1 MKKLTFIFLGCIFAI
16 FLNVNSFAQTT
27 MSQEG
32 QYIFNSLGFY
42 IGGVLVA
49 FMAAGFCM
57 LESGL
62 VTTKSVSTIAAKNI
76 GKFAI
81 CSLIFF
87 LVGYNLAYGV
97 PEGGF
102 MGSFSIWTDTTDA
115 ETGYSGYS
123 DWFFQTMF
131 VCATASIV
139 SGAVAERIKIWP
151 FFIFAAIMAGVIY
164 PISMGWQWGGGWLA
178 TSGFSDFAGSTLVHA
193 CGGAAALAGVIVLG
207 AREGRFGSRGEKKS
221 MQPFAAS
228 SIPLV
233 TLGTFLLWFGW
244 FGFNGFSQLAMGTFD
259 DVNAISKIAVNTHLA
274 GAAGTVTGA
283 ALTRLIGG
291 KTDIVMMLNGA
302 LAGLVAIT
310 AEPLTPGPITAMIIG
325 SIGAVIMY
333 YGTKLLE
340 NLGLDDVVGAIPV
353 HMFAGIFGT
362 LVVPLTNSDTSFGTQ
377 FVGVISVCVFSF
389 VLSWITF
396 STLKSTIG
404 LRISK
409 AAEKQGTDKA
419 EVAEV
424 YGRVQDR
431 HRESAILDGRTYKKQ
446 NQFTFL
452 LHYGF

>member
-1 MKKLTFIFLGCIFAI
+1 MKNKSKLVLSIFIFLLTLISS
-16 FLNVNSFAQTT
+16 SFAETT

-81 CSLIFF
+81 CSIIFF
-87 LVGYNLAYGV
+87 LVGYNLAYGI
-97 PEGGF
+97 PEGGYI
-102 MGSFSIWTDTTDA
+102 GSFSMWTDTSNV

-151 FFIFAAIMAGVIY
+151 FFAFSAVMAGFIY
-164 PISMGWQWGGGWLA
+164 PVSMGWQWGGGWLA
-178 TSGFSDFAGSTLVHA
+178 AAGFSDFAGSTLVHA
-193 CGGAAALAGVIVLG
+193 CGGSAALAGVIVLG
-207 AREGRFGSRGEKKS
+207 AREGRFSKAGQKLSLV
-221 MQPFAAS
+221 PFAAS

-259 DVNAISKIAVNTHLA
+259 DVNAIAKIAVNTHLA

-283 ALTRLIGG
+283 LLTRLIAG
-291 KTDIVMMLNGA
+291 KTDIIMMLNGA

-310 AEPLTPGPITAMIIG
+310 AEPLTPSPILAMVIG

-333 YGTKLLE
+333 YGTKFLE
-340 NLGLDDVVGAIPV
+340 SRRLDDVVGAIPV

-362 LVVPLTNSDTSFGTQ
+362 LVVPLSNEGTSFGTQ
-377 FVGVISVCVFSF
+377 LLGVFSVCIFSF
-389 VLSWITF
+389 VLSYAAF
-396 STLKSTIG
+396 KLLKETVG

-409 AAEKQGTDKA
+409 SAEKLGTDKA
-419 EVAEV
+419 EIGVIA
-424 YGRVQDR
+424 YSIRD
-431 HRESAILDGRTYKKQ
+431 
-446 NQFTFL
+446 
-452 LHYGF
+452 

>member
-1 MKKLTFIFLGCIFAI
+1 MRNNLVILLSVVFTLVFTGTSSAE
-16 FLNVNSFAQTT
+16 TT

-42 IGGVLVA
+42 LGGVLVA

-97 PEGGF
+97 PEGGYV
-102 MGSFSIWTDTTDA
+102 GSFTIWTDSSNA

-151 FFIFAAIMAGVIY
+151 FFLFATVMAGVIY
-164 PISMGWQWGGGWLA
+164 PISMGWQWGGGWLSA
-178 TSGFSDFAGSTLVHA
+178 AGFSDFAGSTLVHA

-207 AREGRFGSRGEKKS
+207 ARSGRFTSQGGKRV
-221 MQPFAAS
+221 MVPFAAS

-283 ALTRLIGG
+283 AITRLLGG

-310 AEPLTPGPITAMIIG
+310 AEPLTPGPITAMVIG

-333 YGTKLLE
+333 YGTKMLE
-340 NLGLDDVVGAIPV
+340 NFGLDDVVGAIPV

-362 LVVPLTNSDTSFGTQ
+362 LVVPFTNSETTFGTQ
-377 FVGVISVCVFSF
+377 FVGMFSVVTFSF
-389 VLSWITF
+389 VLSYLVF
-396 STLKSTIG
+396 VAMKLTIG
-404 LRISK
+404 LRISRE
-409 AAEKQGTDKA
+409 AEKLGTDKA
-419 EVAEV
+419 EVGVTA
-424 YGRVQDR
+424 YSIRD
-431 HRESAILDGRTYKKQ
+431 
-446 NQFTFL
+446 
-452 LHYGF
+452 

>member
-1 MKKLTFIFLGCIFAI
+1 MKIFLKLFGLIS
-16 FLNVNSFAQTT
+16 FLLIWSVNSFAETT

-42 IGGVLVA
+42 LGGVLVA

-81 CSLIFF
+81 CSIVFF

-97 PEGGF
+97 PEGGYI
-102 MGSFSIWTDTTDA
+102 GSFSIWNDNSNP

-151 FFIFAAIMAGVIY
+151 FFIFAAVMAGLIY
-164 PISMGWQWGGGWLA
+164 PISMGWQWGGGWLS

-193 CGGAAALAGVIVLG
+193 CGGSAALAGVIILG
-207 AREGRFGSRGEKKS
+207 AREGRFGKKGEKKS
-221 MQPFAAS
+221 MEPFAAS

-310 AEPLTPGPITAMIIG
+310 AEPLTPGPITAMMIG

-333 YGTKLLE
+333 YGTKMLE
-340 NLGLDDVVGAIPV
+340 SYRIDDVVGAIPV

-362 LVVPLTNSDTSFGTQ
+362 LVVPLTNASTSFATQ
-377 FVGVISVCVFSF
+377 LIGVLSVCVFSF
-389 VLSWITF
+389 ILSWITF
-396 STLKSTIG
+396 SILKATVG

-409 AAEKQGTDKA
+409 AAEKLGTDKV
-419 EVAEV
+419 EVGVTA
-424 YGRVQDR
+424 YSIRD
-431 HRESAILDGRTYKKQ
+431 
-446 NQFTFL
+446 
-452 LHYGF
+452 

>member
-1 MKKLTFIFLGCIFAI
+1 MRINKSLKSFLLSLIVILSLTDNVFAESTVSEE
-16 FLNVNSFAQTT
+16 N
-27 MSQEG
+27 
-32 QYIFNSLGFY
+32 QYIFNTLGFY
-42 IGGVLVA
+42 LGGVLVA

-62 VTTKSVSTIAAKNI
+62 VTTKSVSTIGAKNI

-81 CSLIFF
+81 CSIIFF
-87 LVGYNLAYGV
+87 FFGYNMAYGI
-97 PEGGF
+97 PEGGYI
-102 MGSFSIWTDTTDA
+102 GSFSLWSDSS
-115 ETGYSGYS
+115 EMSTGYSDNS
-123 DWFFQTMF
+123 DFFFQVMF
-131 VCATASIV
+131 VCATVSIV

-151 FFIFAAIMAGVIY
+151 FFIFAVVMSGIIY

-207 AREGRFGSRGEKKS
+207 AREGRFGKKGEKKS
-221 MQPFAAS
+221 LVPFAAS

-259 DVNAISKIAVNTHLA
+259 DVNAITTIAVNTHLA

-283 ALTRLIGG
+283 ILTRLLGG

-310 AEPLTPGPITAMIIG
+310 AEPLMPSPVLAMVIG
-325 SIGAVIMY
+325 SIGAIIMY
-333 YGTKLLE
+333 FGTKFLE
-340 NLGLDDVVGAIPV
+340 MQRLDDVVGAIPV

-362 LVVPLTNSDTSFGTQ
+362 LAVPMSNPDTNFGTQ
-377 FVGVISVCVFSF
+377 FIGVISVCVFSF
-389 VLSWITF
+389 VLSYIVF
-396 STLKSTIG
+396 KVLKQTIG

-409 AAEKQGTDKA
+409 EAEKLGTDKA
-419 EVAEV
+419 EVGVIA
-424 YGRVQDR
+424 YSIRD
-431 HRESAILDGRTYKKQ
+431 
-446 NQFTFL
+446 
-452 LHYGF
+452 

>member
-1 MKKLTFIFLGCIFAI
+1 MKKITLIFLSCIFA
-16 FLNVNSFAQTT
+16 LLASSNSFAEST
-27 MSQEG
+27 MSEEG

-62 VTTKSVSTIAAKNI
+62 VTTKSVSSIGAKNI

-81 CSLIFF
+81 CSIIFF
-87 LVGYNLAYGV
+87 LFGYNMAYGIS
-97 PEGGF
+97 EGGYI
-102 MGSFSIWTDTTDA
+102 GSFSIWSDGS
-115 ETGYSGYS
+115 EVGTGYSDSS

-131 VCATASIV
+131 VCATVSIV

-151 FFIFAAIMAGVIY
+151 FFAFAVVMSGFIY
-164 PISMGWQWGGGWLA
+164 PISMGWQWGGGWLSA
-178 TSGFSDFAGSTLVHA
+178 AGFSDFAGSTIVHA
-193 CGGAAALAGVIVLG
+193 CGGATALAGIIVLG
-207 AREGRFGSRGEKKS
+207 AREGRFTTSGGKRV
-221 MQPFAAS
+221 MVPFAAS

-283 ALTRLIGG
+283 AVTRLIGG
-291 KTDIVMMLNGA
+291 KTDIIMMLNGA

-310 AEPLTPGPITAMIIG
+310 AEPLSPTPGLAIVIG
-325 SIGAVIMY
+325 SIGALIMY
-333 YGTKLLE
+333 FGTKMLE
-340 NLGLDDVVGAIPV
+340 NFGLDDVVGAIPV

-362 LVVPLTNSDTSFGTQ
+362 LIVPVSNPDTSFGTQ
-377 FVGVISVCVFSF
+377 LIGTISVCAFSF
-389 VLSWITF
+389 VLSYALFTA
-396 STLKSTIG
+396 LKATVG

-419 EVAEV
+419 EIGVTA
-424 YGRVQDR
+424 YSIRD
-431 HRESAILDGRTYKKQ
+431 
-446 NQFTFL
+446 
-452 LHYGF
+452 

>member
-1 MKKLTFIFLGCIFAI
+1 MKHVSLIL
-16 FLNVNSFAQTT
+16 LSSFFTLLQVGTSNAETT

-81 CSLIFF
+81 CSIIFF

-97 PEGGF
+97 PEGGYV
-102 MGSFSIWTDTTDA
+102 GSFTIWTDSSNT

-123 DWFFQTMF
+123 DWFFFSMF

-139 SGAVAERIKIWP
+139 SGAVAERIKFWP
-151 FFIFAAIMAGVIY
+151 FFIFAAVMAGLIY
-164 PISMGWQWGGGWLA
+164 PISMGWQWGGGWLS

-193 CGGAAALAGVIVLG
+193 CGGAAALAGIIVLG
-207 AREGRFGSRGEKKS
+207 AREGRFGKRGEKKS

-283 ALTRLIGG
+283 AITRLIGG

-325 SIGAVIMY
+325 SIGAIIMY
-333 YGTKLLE
+333 YGTKMLE
-340 NLGLDDVVGAIPV
+340 KYGLDDVVGAIPV

-362 LVVPLTNSDTSFGTQ
+362 LVVPFSNIDTSFGTQ
-377 FVGVISVCVFSF
+377 FVGVVSVCIFSF
-389 VLSWITF
+389 ALSWITF

-409 AAEKQGTDKA
+409 AAEKLGTDKA
-419 EVAEV
+419 EVGVIA
-424 YGRVQDR
+424 YSIRD
-431 HRESAILDGRTYKKQ
+431 
-446 NQFTFL
+446 
-452 LHYGF
+452 